1 MFLELQYIEN
11 QYCVTNLD
19 THSWFNASMNVSFNL
34 SICKAATAQPL
45 TATLT
50 SQVPI
55 GSPKSSMAAFDKE
68 VDLLELFGSFIVV
81 RFALNPRSLGTIES
95 RTSIR
100 ELLPLFSIG
109 DTLPPK
115 ELNLG
120 SQIRLCIPSFFIL
133 LHHLHLYLLIYQSKW
148 KHRNACTFLCLLV
161 VKNIAITRQ
170 PLLTILNRVD
180 V

>member
-1 MFLELQYIEN
+1 
-11 QYCVTNLD
+11 
-19 THSWFNASMNVSFNL
+19 MNVSFNL

-115 ELNLG
+115 EIESWLANQTLY
-120 SQIRLCIPSFFIL
+120 SLIL
-133 LHHLHLYLLIYQSKW
+133 YPPPPPPPLSSHLPIQVEAPKRLYLSLSSSCKEYCDNTSTS
-148 KHRNACTFLCLLV
+148 ADYLE
-161 VKNIAITRQ
+161 
-170 PLLTILNRVD
+170 
-180 V
+180 